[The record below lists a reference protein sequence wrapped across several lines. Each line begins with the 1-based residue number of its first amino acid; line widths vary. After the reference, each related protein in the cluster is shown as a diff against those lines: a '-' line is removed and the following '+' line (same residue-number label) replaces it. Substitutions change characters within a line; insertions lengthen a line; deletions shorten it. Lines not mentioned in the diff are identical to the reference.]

1 MIRNPCFL
9 EEKSAQLKSFSI
21 VLQFFFRYSTYG
33 VVFYDLTKK
42 SDRAAELDFELL
54 AILWIYGNK
63 MTGKYGVSLLRNG
76 CNY

>member
-9 EEKSAQLKSFSI
+9 KEKSAQLKSFPI

-33 VVFYDLTKK
+33 VVSYVLTKK
-42 SDRAAELDFELL
+42 SDKVAELVFEL
-54 AILWIYGNK
+54 ILIFWVYGRR